1 MGSIFITE
9 DILINARDYVPYAE
23 KKRFLDECAGR
34 CFDKLAI
41 SADGGAELVA
51 MPPMYKKNPF
61 LVRRYMSA
69 ALLMLYL
76 NLPCAPENRERD
88 AWLISP
94 DKYDEIAA
102 SHIFNQLDRMKSK
115 ASSPA
120 YKDKIFDLIA
130 DYRELEK
137 MMNDEIY
144 ALLQVMNEPVSRLLA
159 SIQLTATPDSLRS
172 AAEQLKN
179 VRDELET
186 QIEATGKA
194 AGTDGGNG

>member
-1 MGSIFITE
+1 MGKIIITE
-9 DILINARDYVPYAE
+9 EILKNARDYIPYAE
-23 KKRFLDECAGR
+23 KKRFLDDCAGR
-34 CFDKLAI
+34 CFDRLEI
-41 SADGGAELVA
+41 SADGGAGLVA

-61 LVRRYMSA
+61 LVRRYMTA
-69 ALLMLYL
+69 AVVMLYL
-76 NLPCAPENRERD
+76 QLPCAPADRKKD
-88 AWLISP
+88 AWMISL

-102 SHIFNQLDRMKSK
+102 SHIFNQLDRLKSK
-115 ASSPA
+115 VSSQV
-120 YKDKIFDLIA
+120 YKDKIFDMIA

-144 ALLQVMNEPVSRLLA
+144 ALLQVMNEPITRMLA